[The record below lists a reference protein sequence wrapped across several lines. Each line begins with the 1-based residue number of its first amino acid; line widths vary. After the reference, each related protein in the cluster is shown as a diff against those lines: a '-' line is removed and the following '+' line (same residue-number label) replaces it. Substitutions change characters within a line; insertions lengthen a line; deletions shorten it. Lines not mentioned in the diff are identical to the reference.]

1 MFTVMTNTVSSRNIF
16 FPGIENNIFSKLY
29 NNSEKAHVISPIFE
43 NVEVFRSAKL
53 TEQIRPSIPDS
64 KLSVTTHGHLFNGNL
79 ESSAGYFPVH
89 FKEYKPHEN
98 ETYDT
103 LFVVCIKYL
112 MFQRFK

>member
-98 ETYDT
+98 ETCT